1 MCWLDDRGADLVRSA
16 LASLTRLAP
25 LSVLLCCLCGSDAAA
40 AGRLVTFR
48 ADDGRTVNATVFDA
62 SHVPAPAIVLVP
74 ALGHT
79 RDEWQAIAQR
89 LADQNMTALTIDLP
103 GTTPPN
109 DPRDLARWSVVVRGG
124 VSWLMAQA
132 GVRPSAIAV
141 AGASLGGSLGAI
153 AAAADPRIK
162 AVAIISPSSDYRGV
176 HIEGPLRQIGARP
189 VLFVA
194 SRHDPYA
201 ARSARELTKDANGP
215 RETFLGEAASHG
227 VPLLAAEPDLT
238 SMLLE
243 WFQRM
248 LGVN

>member
-16 LASLTRLAP
+16 LASLTRLVP
-25 LSVLLCCLCGSDAAA
+25 LSVLLCCLWASDAAA

-103 GTTPPN
+103 GTTAPG
-109 DPRDLARWSVVVRGG
+109 DARDLARWSVVVRGG

-141 AGASLGGSLGAI
+141 AGASLGGSLGAM
-153 AAAADPRIK
+153 
-162 AVAIISPSSDYRGV
+162 AVAIISPSSEYRGV

-201 ARSARELTKDANGP
+201 VRSARELTKDANGP